1 MANSKLESPFRCC
14 LPAEEFLLVRDH
26 EIEEM
31 HRYRG
36 FALSFLPTHPHISR
50 LMAALGIECEE
61 RLDVLAQTAEGM
73 ALGETLRNRDISDE
87 LQAKL
92 RRQYFF
98 VVNDDIARLTL
109 AQVHAAACNS
119 WQFYHLMLDSCSTH
133 ELRVILRQFVLQK
146 DSACRILEEI
156 KESLG

>member
-1 MANSKLESPFRCC
+1 MSNSMLESPFRCC
-14 LPAEEFLLVRDH
+14 LPEEEFRLVWDH

-36 FALSFLPTHPHISR
+36 FALSFLPAHPRISR
-50 LMAALGIECEE
+50 LMVALGIECEE
-61 RLDVLAQTAEGM
+61 RLDILAQAAES
-73 ALGETLRNRDISDE
+73 LDVGEGLWNRNISEE
-87 LQAKL
+87 LLAKL

-119 WQFYHLMLDSCSTH
+119 WHFYRMMQDSCSTH
-133 ELRVILRQFVLQK
+133 ELRVILSKFDLQK